1 MEHRHR
7 PRYFAVRALALVVL
21 YALLVAIDRKW
32 GRKAAFAAF
41 GLAVGVAIAA
51 RVGGCGGSTAVATFN
66 IRDFGP
72 ETDMKRLTALVQEVD
87 PDVLAIQEVQDP
99 RKPASLARAL
109 STGDRRYA
117 ATVSRCGGKLR
128 LAVLH
133 DATRVRL
140 TGTEEVPELD
150 PDRGRCDEGD
160 RPALVARFER
170 EGKAFRLVVVH
181 LAAGGERERVERR
194 KEQWRKI
201 HALVARL
208 RAASSDPVVVLGDVN
223 STGYLDDAHGER
235 TFLREST
242 KAAGLALETDGL
254 ACTEYFRTGDRELSP
269 SVLDHVVATP
279 GAVRFATPKVHGYC
293 AELACRRHRGDPPR
307 DHATVSDHCPVSFR
321 VKSGLF

>member
-1 MEHRHR
+1 VDSRHR
-7 PRYFAVRALALVVL
+7 YALRALVLVSL
-21 YALLVAIDRKW
+21 YALLVAIDRRW

-41 GLAVGVAIAA
+41 GLAIGVAIAA
-51 RVGGCGGSTAVATFN
+51 RVSGCGGSTAVATFN
-66 IRDFGP
+66 IRDFGA
-72 ETDMKRLTALVQEVD
+72 ETDMKRLAALVREVD

-99 RKPASLARAL
+99 KKPAALARAL
-109 STGDRRYA
+109 TTGDRRYA
-117 ATVSRCGGKLR
+117 AIVSRCGGKLK
-128 LAVLH
+128 LALLH
-133 DATRVRL
+133 DTTRVRL
-140 TGTEEVPELD
+140 TGTEEIPELD

-170 EGKAFRLVVVH
+170 DGRPFRLVVVH

-194 KEQWRKI
+194 KEQWKKI

-242 KAAGLALETDGL
+242 KAAGLSLETDGL
-254 ACTEYFRTGDRELSP
+254 ACTEYFKTGDRELSP
-269 SVLDHVVATP
+269 SVLDHVVSTP

-293 AELACRRHRGDPPR
+293 AALSCRRHQGAPPS
-307 DHATVSDHCPVSFR
+307 DYTEVSDHCPVSFR
-321 VKSGLF
+321 VKTGLF